1 MIEPEAGDVLMVV
14 DVQHDFLE
22 GGALGIARGSA
33 VIEPL
38 NRALDAFHARGLPVI
53 ATRDWH
59 PPGHCSFHERG
70 GPWPVHCVQGTRG
83 ADFHPALRL
92 PRGTVVVSKGTDPA
106 HEAYSGFEGTDLADL
121 LRRLGCRR
129 IWIGGLA
136 TDYCVRATGHDA
148 LASGFAVIVI
158 EDGVRAVDVAPG
170 DGARALADLVAG
182 GARLVNSGEI
192 AT

>member
-22 GGALGIARGSA
+22 GGALGIAQGSD

-38 NRALDAFHARGLPVI
+38 NRALNAFDARGLPVI

-59 PPGHCSFHERG
+59 PPDHCSFHHRG
-70 GPWPVHCVQGTRG
+70 GPWPVHCVQGTHG
-83 ADFHPALRL
+83 ADFHPSLRL
-92 PRGTVVVSKGTDPA
+92 PRGAVVVSKGTDPA
-106 HEAYSGFEGTDLADL
+106 REAYSGFEGTDLAGM

-136 TDYCVRATGHDA
+136 TDYCVRATGRDA
-148 LASGFAVIVI
+148 LAAGVAAIVI

-170 DGARALADLVAG
+170 DGARALAELVAG
-182 GARLVNSGEI
+182 GARLVRSGEI
-192 AT
+192 IT